1 MTTQDLTTRQLDE
14 VVQHVLAICSIL
26 GLQLPV
32 AQAPAVS
39 YPSAT
44 RTSKPTAIRTPEPN
58 SVNDSR
64 ASLDGW
70 WMTIRSA
77 ETSTE
82 IDKNWTFQS
91 PKRPSRAAFLCVFV
105 ERHTLGTKGTSWGH
119 NDLWIAQNKLYFCS
133 VFRNRTPH
141 IEAILTLRKTMHYE
155 NNWFFGHRPDVQRH
169 AEPERE

>member
-70 WMTIRSA
+70 LMTIRSA

-82 IDKNWTFQS
+82 IDKN
-91 PKRPSRAAFLCVFV
+91 
-105 ERHTLGTKGTSWGH
+105 
-119 NDLWIAQNKLYFCS
+119 
-133 VFRNRTPH
+133 
-141 IEAILTLRKTMHYE
+141 
-155 NNWFFGHRPDVQRH
+155 
-169 AEPERE
+169 